1 MRFWIKGSWIS
12 EGPLYYFQK
21 VAKTYQRKL
30 GKELHKTI
38 PGGGGGGGGGYTANL
53 EASLTSHAHF
63 LWEISLV
70 KLLYNS

>member
-38 PGGGGGGGGGYTANL
+38 PGGGGGGGIHSQPGG
-53 EASLTSHAHF
+53 
-63 LWEISLV
+63 
-70 KLLYNS
+70 